1 MSSPSQPRKATTQKP
16 PAKQA
21 TPPAAPQA
29 NQATIATAPLNT
41 MAMLGFILSL
51 CGVVSGITAIPG
63 IVLSHIG
70 LNQIKR
76 TGESGHGF
84 ALAGLIV
91 GYCLVGL
98 SVLAVFFILLFA
110 VLIPLFVLGGLAAF
124 THRMH

>member
-1 MSSPSQPRKATTQKP
+1 MS
-16 PAKQA
+16 
-21 TPPAAPQA
+21 
-29 NQATIATAPLNT
+29 TAPLNT
-41 MAMLGFILSL
+41 MALVGFILSL
-51 CGVVSGITAIPG
+51 SAVATGITLIPG